1 MERLSKDGHG
11 TPLSPCKAGATSHR
25 VIMMMVMMV
34 MMVMMMVVDILG
46 YGYIH
51 GACFFQVLYTILAL
65 AKLFCPR

>member
-11 TPLSPCKAGATSHR
+11 TPLSLWKAGATSHR

-34 MMVMMMVVDILG
+34 MMMMMVVDILG

-51 GACFFQVLYTILAL
+51 GGLLLQVSYTILAL